1 MSLVARYHF
10 QRPVAHG
17 NFRKAIPV
25 ADTPSALPRVIEDH
39 IKDHLERMK
48 NKNGTKG
55 CLVESWSSKYKTQ
68 K

>member
-10 QRPVAHG
+10 QSPVAHG

-39 IKDHLERMK
+39 IKDHLEWMK
-48 NKNGTKG
+48 
-55 CLVESWSSKYKTQ
+55 S
-68 K
+68 